1 MTKKTV
7 TGICLQGGGALG
19 AYELG
24 AMKALYEVR
33 GKGFSPS
40 VVAGISIGA
49 VTAAIIV
56 GAKNDDPIGTLETV
70 WRERLTVRKPVAP
83 SMAPPYKKYVPPA
96 MMQALSSLNAPLNE
110 VMRLLQPLF
119 GQLLPPATQ
128 QTLSIWGNPGMFNL
142 RPEFVYMP
150 LLAPFMTTSI
160 YETSPLR
167 DTLAEYVDEEKLNQP
182 ERMRL
187 VTTAI
192 NIRTGEIKEFDN
204 KKLPRFTFDH
214 VLASGSLPPG
224 FPMTE
229 IDNEYY
235 WDGGIFSNTPLA
247 QAINGLEEIEP
258 DNPDLKREL
267 VAIDL
272 VPMHG
277 DIPSNLMEVQSRS
290 AMMQYANKFKLDQ
303 DTFKYTNEAIDL
315 VRKLDELLPQGDPV
329 RNTESFKWLMKRK
342 KIDTFCVLGE
352 VGEGASG
359 GTNSGIDFSEAT
371 IQRRIKAG
379 YNDAMIKL
387 RHPAQE

>member
-1 MTKKTV
+1 MPKKAV

-24 AMKALYEVR
+24 ALKALYEVR

-40 VVAGISIGA
+40 VVTGISIGA

-70 WRERLTVRKPVAP
+70 WRERFTVREPVAP
-83 SMAPPYKKYVPPA
+83 SMRPPYKDFVPPT
-96 MMQALSSLNAPLNE
+96 MMQTLSSLNTPLNE
-110 VMRLLQPLF
+110 AMRLLQPLF

-128 QTLSIWGNPGMFNL
+128 QNLSIWGNPGMFNL

-160 YETSPLR
+160 YQTSLLR
-167 DTLAEYVDEEKLNQP
+167 DTLAEFVDEDKLNQP

-192 NIRTGEIKEFDN
+192 NIRTGEGKEFDN
-204 KKLPRFTFDH
+204 NKLSRFTFDH

-224 FPMTE
+224 FPMTA

-247 QAINGLEEIEP
+247 PAINGLEEIEP
-258 DNPDLKREL
+258 DNPDLEREL
-267 VAIDL
+267 VSIDL

-277 DIPSNLMEVQSRS
+277 DIPRNLLEVQSRE
-290 AMMQYANKFKLDQ
+290 AMLQYANKFKLDK
-303 DTFKYTNEAIDL
+303 DTFHYTNEAIDL
-315 VRKLDELLPQGDPV
+315 VKRLDELLPQDDPI
-329 RNTESFKWLMKRK
+329 RNTDAFKWLMKRK

-352 VGEGASG
+352 EGAGSSG
-359 GTNSGIDFSEAT
+359 GSNSGIDFSETT
-371 IQRRIKAG
+371 IQRRINAG

-387 RHPAQE
+387 RQSAKK